1 MWTRTMIGALAALV
15 LSGTVVAAEP
25 YVGIGATRLSDLD
38 STGFRLHGGLRF
50 DDDWSLE
57 ATVHRFNAD
66 GSPHGSH
73 DLSTDVWSV
82 GARYEFGDDAFVP
95 FAKIG
100 VARMTTD
107 TLSKMPVR
115 NSITHDTTIH
125 RERPKPM
132 VASPKPATV
141 NSNTWPGFFHGGN
154 LVCSTAIAIAP
165 SAGAARNQPSP
176 TGPTKSTSLA

>member
-82 GARYEFGDDAFVP
+82 GARYEFGDDALVP

-107 TLSKMPVR
+107 GQSFGVPGNTRFSE
-115 NSITHDTTIH
+115 TDTGLMA
-125 RERPKPM
+125 E
-132 VASPKPATV
+132 V
-141 NSNTWPGFFHGGN
+141 GGRYAFN
-154 LVCSTAIAIAP
+154 DQMSLRGGYEWFD
-165 SAGAARNQPSP
+165 AGEGDGGLNFA
-176 TGPTKSTSLA
+176 LEFVF